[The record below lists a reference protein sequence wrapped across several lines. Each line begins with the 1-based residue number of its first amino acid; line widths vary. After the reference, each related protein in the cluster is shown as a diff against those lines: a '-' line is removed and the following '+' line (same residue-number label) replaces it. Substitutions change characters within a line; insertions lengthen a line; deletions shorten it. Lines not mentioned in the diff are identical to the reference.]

1 VYEGRGTRDRVLYRS
16 KIAKFSTSAYIHI
29 CRIGERER
37 EKDEKRKVGIPE
49 QAAKIEIRRLKK
61 ERQRE

>member
-1 VYEGRGTRDRVLYRS
+1 MYRG
-16 KIAKFSTSAYIHI
+16 KIAKFSSAYIHI

-37 EKDEKRKVGIPE
+37 RKNEKRKVGIPE

-61 ERQRE
+61 RKRVSMGVGI